1 MHFFMLGMS
10 NLSVS
15 PSYYIF
21 RLYIM
26 ILVFVSSPL
35 LFTLPLNSTVN
46 DPNPLGLFKLFLII
60 GIYLLD
66 AIVFS
71 TA

>member
-1 MHFFMLGMS
+1 
-10 NLSVS
+10 
-15 PSYYIF
+15 
-21 RLYIM
+21 M

-71 TA
+71 TGLVLNALSPA